1 MKKHKMEK
9 DLLKGSF
16 FHLREN
22 DFTITKK
29 IVPKSYERTNTKV
42 IVKEP
47 FWISV
52 VLLRKY
58 LSKI

>member
-9 DLLKGSF
+9 DLLKDSF
-16 FHLREN
+16 FHPREN
-22 DFTITKK
+22 DFTVTKK

-47 FWISV
+47 F
-52 VLLRKY
+52 
-58 LSKI
+58 

>member
-9 DLLKGSF
+9 DLLKDF

-22 DFTITKK
+22 DFTVAKK

-42 IVKEP
+42 IVNEP
-47 FWISV
+47 LWISV
-52 VLLRKY
+52 VLLRKF

>member
-47 FWISV
+47 F
-52 VLLRKY
+52 
-58 LSKI
+58 